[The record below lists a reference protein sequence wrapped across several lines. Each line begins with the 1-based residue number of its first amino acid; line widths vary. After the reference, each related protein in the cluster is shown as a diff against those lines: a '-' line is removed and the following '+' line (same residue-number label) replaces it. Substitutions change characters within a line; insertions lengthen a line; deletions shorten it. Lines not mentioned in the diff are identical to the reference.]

1 MLPGRADGRGRL
13 SGVTSGTATPPR
25 PGAPGLYDRL
35 VGPGATP
42 LEEAGA
48 WASASLGAIVG
59 GLRPRTATQR
69 LLGALLG
76 FDAFGGAWVNASRAG
91 KRWYRRAGAPDWE
104 PVAFAAMHIH
114 PFVVE
119 AATGRRSWLRA
130 AVAWALPVLGS
141 AAAVITSRRGGGAGA
156 TASAFAA
163 TAAVVGAGL
172 APAGW
177 RWLPPVLAVK
187 LVVGHATPD
196 GPLVRLIDRV
206 EGEIGHHRDE
216 ADRVTSAPPH
226 AP

>member
-1 MLPGRADGRGRL
+1 M
-13 SGVTSGTATPPR
+13 TSGTVAPPR

-35 VGPGATP
+35 VGPGATR

-48 WASASLGAIVG
+48 WASASLGAIIG
-59 GLRPRTATQR
+59 GLRPRTAPQR

-91 KRWYRRAGAPDWE
+91 KRWYRRAGAADWE
-104 PVAFAAMHIH
+104 PAAFAAMHIH
-114 PFVVE
+114 PFLVE

-130 AVAWALPVLGS
+130 AVIWGLPVLGS
-141 AAAVITSRRGGGAGA
+141 AAAVIATRRGGGERP

-163 TAAVVGAGL
+163 TAAVVGAAL

-187 LVVGHATPD
+187 LVAGHATPD
-196 GPLVRLIDRV
+196 GPLVRLIDRL
-206 EGEIGHHRDE
+206 EGELR
-216 ADRVTSAPPH
+216 PPLD
-226 AP
+226 